1 MPESQS
7 EEVHVVHCSCE
18 SHVQIPF
25 LINIQEGIR
34 ATFTAEV
41 VCLCGFHGWHDKGY
55 SVSVALG
62 PFVMKSEN
70 AVATKGY
77 ITLLPTLRTDYLLG
91 VSRAH
96 NVCLREGSV
105 FETALL
111 SQVGG
116 DLLL

>member
-1 MPESQS
+1 MNLIPGSQS
-7 EEVHVVHCSCE
+7 EVHIVHCLCE

-41 VCLCGFHGWHDKGY
+41 VCLCGFHGWHGKGY
-55 SVSVALG
+55 YVSVALG

-77 ITLLPTLRTDYLLG
+77 ITFKLLPTLRTDYLLW
-91 VSRAH
+91 
-96 NVCLREGSV
+96 
-105 FETALL
+105 
-111 SQVGG
+111 
-116 DLLL
+116 